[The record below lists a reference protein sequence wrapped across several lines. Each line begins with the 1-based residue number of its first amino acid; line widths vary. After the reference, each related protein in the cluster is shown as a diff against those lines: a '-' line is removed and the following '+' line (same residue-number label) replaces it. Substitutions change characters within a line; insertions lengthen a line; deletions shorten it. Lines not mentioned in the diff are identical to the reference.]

1 MGQISAGQRVVLV
14 RKAPFFASEEA
25 GKAILELVGTVRMK
39 EMRTDFETLLEEAQV
54 DVGTEGVVDN
64 TYSDGYAQVTFDN
77 GAKLDI
83 PKHLL
88 EAA

>member
-39 EMRTDFETLLEEAQV
+39 EMRTDFETLLEEY
-54 DVGTEGVVDN
+54 GRRC
-64 TYSDGYAQVTFDN
+64 
-77 GAKLDI
+77 
-83 PKHLL
+83 
-88 EAA
+88 